1 MSKPWSSWAGI
12 TAAAG
17 VTGWM
22 LWRRQQQ
29 KKATAALPPFNLRYG
44 PWAIVTGAARAEG
57 LGYGFARHLAGQQ
70 INLVLVDILADDLTA
85 RSAEL
90 RQKYMVKVKPVA
102 LDLGQP
108 DFITQL
114 LAETDGLE
122 IGLLVCNHMFTP
134 TDTPPIL
141 DMDLATHHRML
152 DINARA
158 YTTLT
163 HTYGRQMVANNQR
176 GGIILVSSGA
186 GLRGTAYTGAYS
198 ANKAFQF
205 MLGES
210 LWYELLGTG
219 VDVLVLA
226 PGLTRTQGD
235 ALDNYPAFMLMDV
248 NPVVA
253 EALHNLGRK
262 HVVIPGSINKLFDL
276 MTGRLMSRRKAVLL
290 TGDMMAKGLQKDGWG

>member
-1 MSKPWSSWAGI
+1 MRKQWQVLVAAA
-12 TAAAG
+12 AAAG
-17 VTGWM
+17 VGS
-22 LWRRQQQ
+22 LWRQQVRQQKVQ
-29 KKATAALPPFNLRYG
+29 AALPAFNVRYG

-57 LGYGFARHLAGQQ
+57 LGYGFARHLAGRQ
-70 INLVLVDILADDLTA
+70 INLVLVDILADELEA
-85 RSAEL
+85 RAAEL
-90 RQKYMVKVKPVA
+90 RRNYLVKVKPAA

-108 DFITQL
+108 DFISRL

-134 TDTPPIL
+134 ADTPAIL
-141 DMDLATHHRML
+141 DMPLEMHHRML
-152 DINARA
+152 DVNARA
-158 YTTLT
+158 YTTLV
-163 HTYGRQMVANNQR
+163 HTYGRQMQANGR

-235 ALDNYPAFMLMDV
+235 ALDGYPAFMLMDV
-248 NPVVA
+248 DPVIA
-253 EALHNLGRK
+253 ETLQNLGHK
-262 HVVIPGSINKLFDL
+262 HVVIPGLVNKAFDL
-276 MTGRLMSRRKAVLL
+276 MTGRLMSRRRAVLT
-290 TGDMMAKGLQKDGWG
+290 TGDMMARGLSK

>member
-152 DINARA
+152 DIN
-158 YTTLT
+158 LC
-163 HTYGRQMVANNQR
+163 
-176 GGIILVSSGA
+176 
-186 GLRGTAYTGAYS
+186 
-198 ANKAFQF
+198 
-205 MLGES
+205 
-210 LWYELLGTG
+210 
-219 VDVLVLA
+219 
-226 PGLTRTQGD
+226 
-235 ALDNYPAFMLMDV
+235 
-248 NPVVA
+248 
-253 EALHNLGRK
+253 
-262 HVVIPGSINKLFDL
+262 
-276 MTGRLMSRRKAVLL
+276 GRLSIWKMCRPYPYIRKAHLCE
-290 TGDMMAKGLQKDGWG
+290 KILQIPFEMLEIPIRINHYPFHLYEFKQGFPS

>member
-1 MSKPWSSWAGI
+1 MSRQWQSWVAVGV
-12 TAAAG
+12 AAG
-17 VTGWM
+17 VGG
-22 LWRRQQQ
+22 LALREYQEQ
-29 KKATAALPPFNLRYG
+29 KKAASLPPFIARYG

-57 LGYGFARHLAGQQ
+57 MGYGFARHLAGRQ
-70 INLVLVDILADDLTA
+70 INLVLVDVLADELEA
-85 RSAEL
+85 RATEL
-90 RQKYMVKVKPVA
+90 RRNYLVKVKPVA

-108 DFITQL
+108 DFMPRL

-134 TDTPPIL
+134 PNTPPIL
-141 DMDLATHHRML
+141 EMDLATHHRML

-158 YTTLT
+158 YTTLV
-163 HTYGRQMVANNQR
+163 HTYGRQMVANQR

-219 VDVLVLA
+219 VDVVVLA

-235 ALDNYPAFMLMDV
+235 ALDNYPSFMLMDV
-248 NPVVA
+248 DPVIT
-253 EALHNLGRK
+253 ETLHNLGRK
-262 HVVIPGSINKLFDL
+262 HMVIPGPVNKLFDF
-276 MTGRLMSRRKAVLL
+276 MTGRLMSRRKAVLT
-290 TGDMMAKGLQKDGWG
+290 TGNMMAKGLKK

>member
-1 MSKPWSSWAGI
+1 MRKQWQVL
-12 TAAAG
+12 AAAAAAVG
-17 VTGWM
+17 VGS
-22 LWRRQQQ
+22 LWRQQVRQQ
-29 KKATAALPPFNLRYG
+29 KAQAAMPAFNVRYG

-57 LGYGFARHLAGQQ
+57 LGYGFARHLAGRQ
-70 INLVLVDILADDLTA
+70 INLVLVDILADELEA
-85 RSAEL
+85 RAAEL
-90 RQKYMVKVKPVA
+90 RRNYLVKVKPVA

-108 DFITQL
+108 DFISRL
-114 LAETDGLE
+114 LAETDGLK

-134 TDTPPIL
+134 ADTPAIL
-141 DMDLATHHRML
+141 DMPLEIHHRML

-158 YTTLT
+158 YTTLV
-163 HTYGRQMVANNQR
+163 HTYGRQMQANRR

-235 ALDNYPAFMLMDV
+235 ALDGYPAFMLMDV
-248 NPVVA
+248 DPVIA
-253 EALHNLGRK
+253 ETLQNLGRK
-262 HVVIPGSINKLFDL
+262 HVVIPGLVNKAFDV
-276 MTGRLMSRRKAVLL
+276 MTGRLMSRRRAVLT
-290 TGDMMAKGLQKDGWG
+290 TGDMMARGLSK

>member
-1 MSKPWSSWAGI
+1 MRKQWQVL
-12 TAAAG
+12 AAAAAAVG
-17 VTGWM
+17 VGS
-22 LWRRQQQ
+22 LWRQQVRQQ
-29 KKATAALPPFNLRYG
+29 KAQAAMPAFNVRYG

-57 LGYGFARHLAGQQ
+57 LGYGFARHLAGRQ
-70 INLVLVDILADDLTA
+70 INLVLVDILADELEA
-85 RSAEL
+85 RAAEL
-90 RQKYMVKVKPVA
+90 RRNYLVKVKPVA

-108 DFITQL
+108 DFISRL
-114 LAETDGLE
+114 LAETDGLK
-122 IGLLVCNHMFTP
+122 IGLLICNHMFTP
-134 TDTPPIL
+134 ADTPAIL
-141 DMDLATHHRML
+141 DMPLEIHHRML

-158 YTTLT
+158 YTTLV
-163 HTYGRQMVANNQR
+163 HTYGRQMQANRR

-235 ALDNYPAFMLMDV
+235 ALDGYPAFMLMDV
-248 NPVVA
+248 DPVIA
-253 EALHNLGRK
+253 ETLQNLGRK
-262 HVVIPGSINKLFDL
+262 HVVIPGLVNKAFDV
-276 MTGRLMSRRKAVLL
+276 MTGRLMSRRRAVLT
-290 TGDMMAKGLQKDGWG
+290 TGDMMARGLSK

>member
-1 MSKPWSSWAGI
+1 MRKQWQSLLAVG
-12 TAAAG
+12 AAVG
-17 VTGWM
+17 VGGF
-22 LWRRQQQ
+22 LWRQYQEQ
-29 KKATAALPPFNLRYG
+29 KEIAALPAFNIRYG

-57 LGYGFARHLAGQQ
+57 LGYGFARRLAGQQ
-70 INLVLVDILADDLTA
+70 INLVLVDILADELEA
-85 RSAEL
+85 RAAEL
-90 RQKYMVKVKPVA
+90 RQNYLVKVKPVA

-108 DFITQL
+108 DFISRL

-134 TDTPPIL
+134 PDTPSIL
-141 DMDLATHHRML
+141 DMDLAMHHRML

-158 YTTLT
+158 YTTLA
-163 HTYGRQMVANNQR
+163 HTYGRQMKASQR

-235 ALDNYPAFMLMDV
+235 ALDGYPAFMLMDV
-248 NPVVA
+248 DPVIA
-253 EALHNLGRK
+253 ETLRSLGSK
-262 HVVIPGSINKLFDL
+262 HVVIPGPVNKAFDF
-276 MTGRLMSRRKAVLL
+276 MTGRLMSRRKAVLT
-290 TGDMMAKGLQKDGWG
+290 TGDMMAKGLGK

>member
-1 MSKPWSSWAGI
+1 MRKQWQVL
-12 TAAAG
+12 AAAAAAVG
-17 VTGWM
+17 VGS
-22 LWRRQQQ
+22 LWRQQVRQQ
-29 KKATAALPPFNLRYG
+29 KAQAAMPAFNVRYG

-57 LGYGFARHLAGQQ
+57 LGYGFARHLAGRQ
-70 INLVLVDILADDLTA
+70 INLVLVDILADELEA
-85 RSAEL
+85 RAAEL
-90 RQKYMVKVKPVA
+90 RRNYLVKVKPVA

-108 DFITQL
+108 DFISQL

-134 TDTPPIL
+134 ADTPAIL
-141 DMDLATHHRML
+141 DMPLELHHRML

-158 YTTLT
+158 YTTLV
-163 HTYGRQMVANNQR
+163 HTYGRQMQANRR

-235 ALDNYPAFMLMDV
+235 ALNGYPAFMLMDV
-248 NPVVA
+248 DPVIA
-253 EALHNLGRK
+253 ETLQNLGRK
-262 HVVIPGSINKLFDL
+262 HVVIPGLVNKAFDV
-276 MTGRLMSRRKAVLL
+276 MTGRLMSRRRAVLT
-290 TGDMMAKGLQKDGWG
+290 TGDMMARGLSK